1 MRRAGLV
8 LALSLIAATQV
19 TAGESQRLNGESPRK
34 YGDAE
39 SGFWGSFRP
48 APSDSQVQAPAAE
61 RAPTTNFTTESE
73 QGTASRSNVAQPE
86 ATAAEEPA
94 REVQETPRKRKAAQ
108 QSQKSKAVALRPERQ
123 PKPKAEK
130 RLPAEEAVAETPEE
144 PAPKPGSSKFFAG
157 AEARWWEETGNPAVF
172 AFSGCVAD
180 YAAASVRSHVELPH
194 AEYVTQ
200 AMGGPCK
207 AQFDAM
213 AGLILKR
220 HGEKGFAT
228 VSRELIDT
236 TFIPSV
242 REAIARASADVRT
255 DEQRKAVL
263 GAELQQAK
271 NDMFA
276 CFVREAD
283 QRASTSGQAPQ
294 VIAEA
299 VIDTC
304 GPKAERFFAK
314 LDELYPDA
322 SADEHR
328 TQQSALR
335 ENYLPAILNRV
346 ASVRAGARL
355 SAQQ

>member
-8 LALSLIAATQV
+8 LALSLVAATHV
-19 TAGESQRLNGESPRK
+19 AAGESQRLSSEPPRK

-86 ATAAEEPA
+86 AAASEEPVA
-94 REVQETPRKRKAAQ
+94 EVSETPRKRKVSH
-108 QSQKSKAVALRPERQ
+108 QSQRKRAVASQPERQ
-123 PKPKAEK
+123 PKPKVEKQPAAEI
-130 RLPAEEAVAETPEE
+130 VAEAPDE
-144 PAPKPGSSKFFAG
+144 PAAGRGSSKFFAG
-157 AEARWWEETGNPAVF
+157 AEARWWEQTGNPAVF

-180 YAAASVRSHVELPH
+180 YAAASVRSHLDLPH
-194 AEYVTQ
+194 AEYVTH
-200 AMGGPCK
+200 AMAGPCK

-213 AGLILKR
+213 AGLILQR

-242 REAIARASADVRT
+242 REAIARASADIHT
-255 DEQRKAVL
+255 EEQRKAVL

-271 NDMFA
+271 SDMFA
-276 CFVREAD
+276 CFVREAG
-283 QRASTSGQAPQ
+283 QRASASGQAPQ

-299 VIDTC
+299 VIETC

-322 SADEHR
+322 SADEHK